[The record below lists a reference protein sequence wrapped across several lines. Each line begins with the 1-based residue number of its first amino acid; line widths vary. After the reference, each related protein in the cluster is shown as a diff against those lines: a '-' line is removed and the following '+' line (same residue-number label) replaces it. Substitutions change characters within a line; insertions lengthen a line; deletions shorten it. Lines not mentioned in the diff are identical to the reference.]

1 MNARKFAEVGLALTS
16 LYVLASF
23 LARLPWW
30 LRSLAR
36 MPTPPGLEPESIALT
51 VLLSATALLVLA
63 FVLFRF
69 RRGLAARIVAGPADT
84 EAASG
89 MGVSWEVSA
98 YGVVFVLV
106 GAQSLMTGVGQALQL
121 ASSARMLMSLAGT
134 MGSGPGGSTGRFSQ
148 MWQQL
153 STQLGI
159 VSLQLLLGVLVIT
172 FSPGLAR
179 WCASRARKPDL
190 PPPEPAA

>member
-16 LYVLASF
+16 LYVLANF

-36 MPTPPGLEPESIALT
+36 MPTPTGLDPESIALT

-63 FVLFRF
+63 FVLFRY
-69 RRGLAARIVAGPADT
+69 RRGLAARIVAGPADAEVAPGT
-84 EAASG
+84 G
-89 MGVSWEVSA
+89 TRWEVSA

-106 GAQSLMTGVGQALQL
+106 GAQSLMTSVGQALQL
-121 ASSARMLMSLAGT
+121 ASSARMLMSFANSV
-134 MGSGPGGSTGRFSQ
+134 GSGPGGSTDRFAQ

-153 STQLGI
+153 STQLGV
-159 VSLQLLLGVLVIT
+159 VSLQLVLGVLVIV
-172 FSPGLAR
+172 FAPGLAR